1 MSNVTFEVSA
11 GKVLRNGEAIADY
24 DESGKLDFY
33 PDKARFRAP
42 VVAFLKS
49 MDLPVETG
57 TVTKKENKPVDA
69 PAQAQKPSQ
78 DASEE
83 PGEEEVAKAMEVLR
97 KAGKAPAE
105 AAPVV
110 SSGQVDLEKRLTEK
124 VVGSMSRDPILDPQE
139 GRVRS

>member
-69 PAQAQKPSQ
+69 PAQPQKPSQ

-83 PGEEEVAKAMEVLR
+83 PGEDEVAKAMEVLR
-97 KAGKAPAE
+97 KAGKLPE
-105 AAPVV
+105 AAKADDVA
-110 SSGQVDLEKRLTEK
+110 DRLAK
-124 VVGSMSRDPILDPQE
+124 KLPMASPQDRILDPE
-139 GRVRS
+139 HGWVRG